1 MSQIEELQSR
11 MSRALDRIAKGV
23 EALSAAPPPAPVPE
37 PQPEAAPGPAPAVDT
52 GWAEAAEEAAAEAA
66 AEIARLRDA
75 LDEEKMAN
83 SQLEERVKTLRSRLE
98 EAQAAPAAPAVS
110 DAALMER
117 VEAQRESMAALDA
130 EMQRLKTANDMLRKT
145 CEEMRGALQD
155 NVGEPHLV
163 NKAMLAELEALRA
176 ARAAEEAEIR
186 AVLGAM
192 APLLS
197 EAAGDDV
204 SHGDEETVQ

>member
-37 PQPEAAPGPAPAVDT
+37 PQPDAAPGPAPAVDA

-75 LDEEKMAN
+75 LDEERMAN

-145 CEEMRGALQD
+145 CEEMRSALQD

>member
-23 EALSAAPPPAPVPE
+23 EALSAAPPSAPV
-37 PQPEAAPGPAPAVDT
+37 PEAAPGPATAVDT

-83 SQLEERVKTLRSRLE
+83 SQLEERVHTLRSRLE
-98 EAQAAPAAPAVS
+98 EAQAAPTAPMVS

-176 ARAAEEAEIR
+176 ARAADEAEIR

-192 APLLS
+192 APLQS
-197 EAAGDDV
+197 EAEGQDV

>member
-23 EALSAAPPPAPVPE
+23 EALSAAPPPGPVPE
-37 PQPEAAPGPAPAVDT
+37 PRPEAAPGPAPAVDA

>member
-23 EALSAAPPPAPVPE
+23 EALSAAPPPGPVPE
-37 PQPEAAPGPAPAVDT
+37 PQPEAAPGPAPAVDA

>member
-1 MSQIEELQSR
+1 
-11 MSRALDRIAKGV
+11 
-23 EALSAAPPPAPVPE
+23 VPE
-37 PQPEAAPGPAPAVDT
+37 PQPEAAPGPAPAVDA

-110 DAALMER
+110 DAAVMER

-197 EAAGDDV
+197 EAAGDEV

>member
-83 SQLEERVKTLRSRLE
+83 SQLEERVKTLRFRLE

-145 CEEMRGALQD
+145 CEEMRSALQD

>member
-37 PQPEAAPGPAPAVDT
+37 PQPEAATGPAPAVDA

>member
-1 MSQIEELQSR
+1 

-37 PQPEAAPGPAPAVDT
+37 PQPEAATGPAPAVDA

-98 EAQAAPAAPAVS
+98 EAQAAHAAPAVS

>member
-23 EALSAAPPPAPVPE
+23 EALSAAPPSAPV
-37 PQPEAAPGPAPAVDT
+37 PEAAPGPATAVDT

-98 EAQAAPAAPAVS
+98 EAQAAPTAPMVS

-176 ARAAEEAEIR
+176 ARAADEAEIR

>member
-37 PQPEAAPGPAPAVDT
+37 PQPEAAPGPAPAVDA

-83 SQLEERVKTLRSRLE
+83 SQLEERVKTLRLRLE

>member
-23 EALSAAPPPAPVPE
+23 EALSAAPPSAPVPE
-37 PQPEAAPGPAPAVDT
+37 PQPEAAPGPAPAVDA

-66 AEIARLRDA
+66 AEIARLRNA

-98 EAQAAPAAPAVS
+98 EAQAAPAAPLVS

>member
-23 EALSAAPPPAPVPE
+23 EALSAAPPSAPVPE
-37 PQPEAAPGPAPAVDT
+37 PQPEAAPGPATAVDT

-98 EAQAAPAAPAVS
+98 EAQAAPAAPMVS

>member
-23 EALSAAPPPAPVPE
+23 EALSAAPPSAPAPE
-37 PQPEAAPGPAPAVDT
+37 PQPEAAPGPATAVDT
-52 GWAEAAEEAAAEAA
+52 SWAEAAEEAAAEAA
-66 AEIARLRDA
+66 AEIARLRNA

-98 EAQAAPAAPAVS
+98 EAQAAPAAPMVS

-204 SHGDEETVQ
+204 SHGDKETVQ

>member
-23 EALSAAPPPAPVPE
+23 EALSAAPPSAPAPE
-37 PQPEAAPGPAPAVDT
+37 PQPEAAPGPATAVDT

-83 SQLEERVKTLRSRLE
+83 SQLEERVKALRSRLE
-98 EAQAAPAAPAVS
+98 EAQAAPAAPLVS

>member
-23 EALSAAPPPAPVPE
+23 EALSAAPPSAPA
-37 PQPEAAPGPAPAVDT
+37 PEAAPGPATAVDA

-98 EAQAAPAAPAVS
+98 EAQAAPAAPMVS

>member
-23 EALSAAPPPAPVPE
+23 EALSAAPPSAPV
-37 PQPEAAPGPAPAVDT
+37 PEAAPGPATAVDT

-98 EAQAAPAAPAVS
+98 EAQAAPTAPMVS

-186 AVLGAM
+186 AVLAAM

-204 SHGDEETVQ
+204 SHGDEETLQ

>member
-1 MSQIEELQSR
+1 MS
-11 MSRALDRIAKGV
+11 
-23 EALSAAPPPAPVPE
+23 
-37 PQPEAAPGPAPAVDT
+37 
-52 GWAEAAEEAAAEAA
+52 
-66 AEIARLRDA
+66 
-75 LDEEKMAN
+75 DEEKMAN

-98 EAQAAPAAPAVS
+98 EAQAAPAAPMVS

>member
-23 EALSAAPPPAPVPE
+23 EALSAAPPSAPAPE
-37 PQPEAAPGPAPAVDT
+37 PQPEAAPGPATAVDT
-52 GWAEAAEEAAAEAA
+52 SWAEAAEEAAAEAA
-66 AEIARLRDA
+66 AEIARLRNA

-98 EAQAAPAAPAVS
+98 EAQAAPAAPMVS

-130 EMQRLKTANDMLRKT
+130 VMQRLKTANDMLRKT

>member
-23 EALSAAPPPAPVPE
+23 EALSAAPPSAPAPE
-37 PQPEAAPGPAPAVDT
+37 PQPEAAPGPATAVDT
-52 GWAEAAEEAAAEAA
+52 SWAEAAEEAAAEAA
-66 AEIARLRDA
+66 AEIARLRNA

-98 EAQAAPAAPAVS
+98 EAQAAPAAPMVS

>member
-23 EALSAAPPPAPVPE
+23 EALSAAPPSAPAPE
-37 PQPEAAPGPAPAVDT
+37 PQPEAAPGPATAVDT

-98 EAQAAPAAPAVS
+98 EAQAEPAAPMVS

-186 AVLGAM
+186 AVLAAM

-204 SHGDEETVQ
+204 SHGDEETLQ